1 MVRSFIMHKPLI
13 RSEASVLIQIVPCSA
28 DFFPALESGSAPA
41 LKIIELSVDHR
52 KTRAHDFVCIQIIS
66 PVQMGDPLAGGH
78 RAVLFSVFPA
88 SVLLF
93 HPAGRKFLFRLLFVV
108 LTWNRNS
115 RRLVFR
121 STALLLRCRFLIRI
135 LLGTFRLI
143 LLPGY
148 GRAVIFCCAYPCRR

>member
-1 MVRSFIMHKPLI
+1 
-13 RSEASVLIQIVPCSA
+13 
-28 DFFPALESGSAPA
+28 
-41 LKIIELSVDHR
+41 
-52 KTRAHDFVCIQIIS
+52 
-66 PVQMGDPLAGGH
+66 MGDPLAGGH

-121 STALLLRCRFLIRI
+121 STALLLHCRFLIRI

-148 GRAVIFCCAYPCRR
+148 GRAVIFCCAYPCRKRPASCRNGRCDQQCCDFLFCHLFFLLLSRHLVNLIYFLCAQLADAG